1 MMQSNE
7 NLPVLREDL
16 EIRFLSRNGAAVAQ
30 LYDPLRH
37 RFFELSESSTLI
49 LRLWSAG
56 TQSALMAAA
65 AKVKAVFSPDDLEM
79 FRRFLISNNLVK
91 AGQNTAV
98 LYRQRQSANSFRAR
112 FSKTL
117 FLRLPMG
124 NPTRVLS
131 FVAPFIMPLLTRGF
145 VWFSLMALAVGLY
158 LLSGMPEQITTQF
171 YAIGSL
177 QGAVSLIVA
186 AVIAKVIHEMG
197 HAMQAMVR
205 GIPVTGWGI
214 IFMLGLPLPYTELS
228 ATWRLE
234 HARDRMFIAAG
245 GLLAELMLACWMILL
260 FGFLPDGEARTLV
273 FSIAT
278 VSILLSLAVN
288 LNPLMRFDGYHMLSD
303 ALSVK
308 NLQSR
313 SDAFAKWEIRRR
325 FLGVF
330 DPAPEPVDRAGRR
343 ILISFALAVWV
354 YRFFLYLGIAV
365 ILVVMLPLAV
375 GAPLAVAALVVFI
388 GYPLVTEL
396 RVWVSKRA
404 QILRSSRAWV
414 TFAVLLGIVALLFVP
429 MSATYKVP
437 ARLGPANSMILIAPK
452 DAIVEHRAIFD
463 AQNVA
468 EGQVL
473 WHLNDPLLDFEVAR
487 NEAEKR
493 LVEAQ
498 FAQLSSSGSVL
509 AQTEILSERAQ
520 LIKARLTE
528 IQTIRLQMQIKS
540 PLSGVLTQD
549 YADIVDGM
557 WLARGTPITTVSDF
571 NTRSIAAYLPSE
583 LRNRIDPDHQVRF
596 FDTNREF
603 EQVDFQLI
611 SISDQVAR
619 TLDEAEFLQSF
630 GGSIHASAA
639 NKNSPKGIW
648 HRLEFSPIIDPNL
661 PTVVISGFLI
671 LRLKPETAFARIWR
685 RVLFVVTTEL
695 AN

>member
-1 MMQSNE
+1 MMQPNE
-7 NLPVLREDL
+7 NLPILREDL
-16 EIRFLSRNGAAVAQ
+16 EIRFLSRNGAAIAQ

-49 LRLWSAG
+49 LRLWSSG

-65 AKVKAVFSPDDLEM
+65 AKIKAAFSPDDLEV

-98 LYRQRQSANSFRAR
+98 LYRQRQHANSFRAR

-124 NPTRVLS
+124 NPTAVLN
-131 FVAPFIMPLLTRGF
+131 FVAPFVMPLLTRGF
-145 VWFSLMALAVGLY
+145 VWLSLMALAVGLY
-158 LLSGMPEQITTQF
+158 LLSGMPEQVTTQF
-171 YAIGSL
+171 YTISSL

-186 AVIAKVIHEMG
+186 AVIAKVIHEIG

-245 GLLAELMLACWMILL
+245 GLLAELVLACWMILL
-260 FGFLPDGEARTLV
+260 FGFLPDGDVRTLV
-273 FSIAT
+273 FSIAS

-288 LNPLMRFDGYHMLSD
+288 LNPLMRFDGYHILSD

-308 NLQSR
+308 NLQAR

-330 DPAPEPVDRAGRR
+330 DPAPEPLDKTGRR
-343 ILISFALAVWV
+343 ILISFALAVWI

-365 ILVVMLPLAV
+365 ILLAMLPLAL
-375 GAPLAVAALVVFI
+375 GAPLAVGALVVFI
-388 GYPLVTEL
+388 GYPLVIEL
-396 RVWVSKRA
+396 RVWISKRA
-404 QILRSSRAWV
+404 QILRSVQAWV
-414 TFAVLLGIVALLFVP
+414 TFAVLLGIVALFFVP
-429 MSATYKVP
+429 MSVTHKVP
-437 ARLGPANSMILIAPK
+437 ARLGPADSMTLTAPR

-463 AQNVA
+463 PQNVA

-473 WHLNDPLLDFEVAR
+473 WQLNDPLLDFEVAR
-487 NEAEKR
+487 NEAER
-493 LVEAQ
+493 RSVEAQ
-498 FAQLSSSGSVL
+498 FAQLSSSGSAL
-509 AQTEILSERAQ
+509 AQTEILNERAQ

-549 YADIVDGM
+549 HADVAGGM
-557 WLARGTPITTVSDF
+557 WLARGTPLTTVSDF
-571 NTRSIAAYLPSE
+571 STRSIVAYLPSE
-583 LRNRIDPDHQVRF
+583 LRNRIDPDQLVRF
-596 FDTNREF
+596 FDANREF
-603 EQVDFQLI
+603 EQADLQLI

-619 TLDEAEFLQSF
+619 QLDEAEFLQGF
-630 GGSIHASAA
+630 GGPIHASAA
-639 NKNSPKGIW
+639 NKNSPKDVW
-648 HRLEFSPIIDPNL
+648 HRLEFSPIKDPTL
-661 PTVVISGFLI
+661 PTVVVSGFLT
-671 LRLKPETAFARIWR
+671 LRMKPETSFARIWR
-685 RVLFVVTTEL
+685 RFLFVVTTEL